1 MPRTKGKKKAGEP
14 PAASAPELSGLDLQR
29 AGMPAPDSI
38 IGVERMERGGKV
50 YRIIK
55 TDEVDAYEEPPQRK
69 RRRGAKKGSRQ

>member
-1 MPRTKGKKKAGEP
+1 MPRTKGKKKGRARPAAGEP
-14 PAASAPELSGLDLQR
+14 GVSGLNPLR

-55 TDEVDAYEEPPQRK
+55 TDERDEYDKPEGSGRGRK
-69 RRRGAKKGSRQ
+69 H